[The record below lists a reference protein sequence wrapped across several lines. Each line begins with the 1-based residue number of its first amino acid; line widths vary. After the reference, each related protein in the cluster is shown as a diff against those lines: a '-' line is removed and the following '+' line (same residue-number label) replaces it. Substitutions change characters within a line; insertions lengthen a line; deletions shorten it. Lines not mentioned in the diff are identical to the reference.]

1 MWGSCFFTM
10 EITYPLEPVA
20 LLRGQRLK
28 RPVAYTG
35 AKAQATCSHA
45 KCSIRTM
52 AQGAC
57 NAIWQSMS

>member
-1 MWGSCFFTM
+1 M

-35 AKAQATCSHA
+35 AKAQVTCSHA
-45 KCSIRTM
+45 KCSSRTM